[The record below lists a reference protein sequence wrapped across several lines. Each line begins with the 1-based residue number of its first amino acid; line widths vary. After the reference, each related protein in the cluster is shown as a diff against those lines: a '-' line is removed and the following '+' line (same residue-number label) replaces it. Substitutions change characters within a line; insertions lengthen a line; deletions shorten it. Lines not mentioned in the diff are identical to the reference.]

1 MTKTMT
7 LIHFTHAL
15 DRHGPDL
22 SCWPA
27 PSAAAG
33 RELLRH
39 SAVAREALSA
49 AEATATVLRAPM
61 PDVSDLKARILA
73 AARAS
78 GQALRDNIVPFPTRR
93 VLAPA
98 VFALAA
104 SLLVGIFAGWTGM
117 VGDPLTTTYG
127 DDAQSYEIQA
137 LTAGDNHD
145 S

>member
-7 LIHFTHAL
+7 LTHFTNAL
-15 DRHGPDL
+15 DRYGPDL
-22 SCWPA
+22 ADWSA
-27 PSAAAG
+27 PSAAAA
-33 RELLRH
+33 RDLLRH
-39 SAVAREALSA
+39 SAAAREALDTA
-49 AEATATVLRAPM
+49 RAMATGIRAPA

-78 GQALRDNIVPFPTRR
+78 SQMIRDNVVPFPTRR
-93 VLAPA
+93 VLTPA

-117 VGDPLTTTYG
+117 VGDPLSGAYG
-127 DDAQSYEIQA
+127 DDAQSYEYQA
-137 LTAGDNHD
+137 LTAGDNYD